1 MSEPAAP
8 RIESEHGN
16 VVVHLSGDIDFSNT
30 ERLETEISGALLGA
44 DSIVIDL
51 EAVEFLD
58 SSGLRLLQR
67 LSAHATDAAASF
79 VVVAPPNS
87 VARSVIEI
95 VSLSQELAVQ
105 DSLQPPDR
113 P

>member
-1 MSEPAAP
+1 MSDPAAS

-30 ERLETEISGALLGA
+30 DRLEPEIRGAVLGA
-44 DSIVIDL
+44 ESVVIDL

-58 SSGLRLLQR
+58 SSGLRLLKR
-67 LSAHATDAAASF
+67 LSTHAAEAGATF

-95 VSLSQELAVQ
+95 VSLGQELAVQ
-105 DSLQPPDR
+105 DSLQPPNQS
-113 P
+113 

>member
-1 MSEPAAP
+1 MSDPAAP

-30 ERLETEISGALLGA
+30 ETLETEISRAVLGA

-51 EAVEFLD
+51 EAIEFLD
-58 SSGLRLLQR
+58 SSGLRLLKR
-67 LSAHATDAAASF
+67 LSAHATEADASF

-105 DSLQPPDR
+105 DSLQPPNR